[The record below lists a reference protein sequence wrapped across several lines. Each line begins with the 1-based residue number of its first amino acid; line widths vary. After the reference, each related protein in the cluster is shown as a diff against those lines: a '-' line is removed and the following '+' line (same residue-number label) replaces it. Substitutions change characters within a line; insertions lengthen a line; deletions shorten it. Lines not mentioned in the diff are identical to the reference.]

1 MSSDLITHPELRET
15 LQAILEEVESKSQ
28 LEALAVVTWS
38 GIRIA
43 SSSSTTVDA
52 DEYSAASA
60 AIVSLGDMSVKKMN
74 EGRLMQ
80 VVVRGDKGYT
90 ILTRA
95 GPDTL
100 VVGVGREQYRFGY
113 YLDLLIKTA
122 YRIAE
127 AIAEPMKKEEL
138 KKPVEIEA
146 KVEAEVTAGTE
157 SSPFDTS
164 QVQAPAE
171 AKEPVKASTERT
183 IEEDYPA
190 LIQTVPIPE
199 DTGAKEEERKAILE
213 ALKVIG
219 MIGEEPG
226 EE

>member
-1 MSSDLITHPELRET
+1 MSSDLMNRPELRET
-15 LQAILEEVESKSQ
+15 LQAILEEVENKSQ

-60 AIVSLGDMSVKKMN
+60 AIVSLGDMSVKKMD

-127 AIAEPMKKEEL
+127 AIAEPL
-138 KKPVEIEA
+138 
-146 KVEAEVTAGTE
+146 
-157 SSPFDTS
+157 
-164 QVQAPAE
+164 
-171 AKEPVKASTERT
+171 VK
-183 IEEDYPA
+183 D
-190 LIQTVPIPE
+190 
-199 DTGAKEEERKAILE
+199 
-213 ALKVIG
+213 
-219 MIGEEPG
+219 
-226 EE
+226 